1 MESST
6 SSSSSSFPSE
16 ILTTLPTRQTFFSV
30 QPSSLPLLPTP
41 QLVPTLPLVPS
52 TLPPVPGP
60 LSTLTEPQPSTKTS
74 FRQYATKLGYPDN
87 LITRVLDNLGPESET
102 EDLLSHLISLQD
114 MLCPKDS
121 TVRRRRDATDLPSYM
136 LAQDSFYKGK
146 ERMPFWVWVKRETIG
161 VNVASNPPHQ
171 RNGTKKRTSSSST
184 SNPSST
190 Q

>member
-6 SSSSSSFPSE
+6 SSSSSSFSSE
-16 ILTTLPTRQTFFSV
+16 FLTTLPTRQTFFSV
-30 QPSSLPLLPTP
+30 QPSSLPL
-41 QLVPTLPLVPS
+41 VPTLPLVPS
-52 TLPPVPGP
+52 TLPPVPSP

-136 LAQDSFYKGK
+136 LAQDSYYKGK
-146 ERMPFWVWVKRETIG
+146 ERMPFWIWVKRETIG
-161 VNVASNPPHQ
+161 VNMTANPPH
-171 RNGTKKRTSSSST
+171 RRAGNRTISSSAANTSS
-184 SNPSST
+184 NPTPHT

>member
-6 SSSSSSFPSE
+6 SSSTSSFPSE
-16 ILTTLPTRQTFFSV
+16 ILTTLPTRQTIFSV
-30 QPSSLPLLPTP
+30 QPSSLPL
-41 QLVPTLPLVPS
+41 VPTLQLVPS

-60 LSTLTEPQPSTKTS
+60 LSTLTEPQPTTKSS

-87 LITRVLDNLGPESET
+87 LITRVLNDLGQDAET
-102 EDLLSHLISLQD
+102 EELLSHLISLQD

-136 LAQDSFYKGK
+136 LAQDSYYKGK

-161 VNVASNPPHQ
+161 VNMTANPPH
-171 RNGTKKRTSSSST
+171 RRAGNRSSSFSAAANT
-184 SNPSST
+184 SSNPSPHP